1 MRQLVAP
8 RGREEDNCEDYHRM
22 KSSSVLIAGLATAL
36 VFAAA
41 DGAFANPRAAEA
53 SGADFLVA
61 ADDLSGWHVGGFYRY
76 QSREIDH
83 GVDNLSQDT
92 FAFHV
97 GRDIFRWISVY
108 GFVGTVD
115 SELEESFY
123 DADMAVAYGAGA
135 WINLV
140 DQDLLSTLALETKF
154 RLQANAQI
162 SAAKPEIGGR
172 DCEYTETYAT
182 LTFSV
187 INEIVGNKNLW
198 PDALAIFFG
207 PSYSKLDCDELDATG
222 DSLGLIFGLD
232 VYISRNVS
240 LSASYETYGDGDDA
254 INLSVNCRF

>member
-22 KSSSVLIAGLATAL
+22 KSSSVLVAGLATAL

-53 SGADFLVA
+53 SGADFLIA

-83 GVDNLSQDT
+83 GFDNFNQDA

-97 GRDIFRWISVY
+97 GRDIFRWFSIY
-108 GFVGTVD
+108 GFVGTVNC
-115 SELEESFY
+115 ELEKSFY
-123 DADMAVAYGAGA
+123 DADSAVTYGAGA
-135 WINLV
+135 WLNLV
-140 DQDLLSTLALETKF
+140 DQDLLSTLAVETKF

-162 SAAKPEIGGR
+162 CAAKPEIGGW
-172 DCEYTETYAT
+172 DYEYTETYAS

-187 INEIVGNKNLW
+187 INELVGNKNFW
-198 PDALAIFFG
+198 PEALGLFFG
-207 PSYSKLDCDELDATG
+207 PSYSEIECDDLDTTG
-222 DSLGLIFGLD
+222 DKLGLIFGID
-232 VYISRNVS
+232 IYVSKNVS
-240 LSASYETYGDGDDA
+240 LSGSYETYDDGDDA
-254 INLSVNCRF
+254 INFSVNCRF

>member
-1 MRQLVAP
+1 
-8 RGREEDNCEDYHRM
+8 M
-22 KSSSVLIAGLATAL
+22 KSNTILIASLAAL
-36 VFAAA
+36 VFAAT

-83 GVDNLSQDT
+83 GFENLNQDA

-97 GRDIFRWISVY
+97 GRDVFRWFSVY

-115 SELEESFY
+115 CELENSFN
-123 DADMAVAYGAGA
+123 DADVAVSYGAGA

-140 DQDLLSTLALETKF
+140 DQDLLATLLVETKF

-162 SAAKPEIGGR
+162 GAAKPEIGGR
-172 DCEYTETYAT
+172 DYDYTETYAS

-187 INEIVGNKNLW
+187 INELIGNKDFW
-198 PDALAIFFG
+198 PDAIGIFFG
-207 PSYSKLDCDELDATG
+207 PSYSDLDSDDLDTTG
-222 DSLGLIFGLD
+222 DSLGLIFGID
-232 VYISRNVS
+232 VYVSHNVS
-240 LSASYETYGDGDDA
+240 LSGSYETYSDGDDA
-254 INLSVNCRF
+254 INISVNCRF